1 MLEETIIKL
10 KKNLNSMYQQSDKII
25 KLESQ
30 NNELIKRIKDF
41 ESDLE
46 NKNGESKA
54 LVISLRNQ
62 LL

>member
-30 NNELIKRIKDF
+30 NNELIKRIKDL